1 MNILPRNGIFEKTS
15 LPYQSE
21 ELQPVISKET
31 LQYHYGKHLETY
43 LNNLNAL
50 LGDSEFK
57 NESLETIV
65 QNSIGALFNNAS
77 QVLNHVLYFTQF
89 QKTSTEN
96 KAKGYLKK
104 AIEKQFNS
112 FENFQNIFEKQGFSL
127 FGSGWVWLSSDD
139 SGNLIISQE
148 ENAKNPIT
156 KNLNPILTFD
166 VWEHAYYID
175 FRNNRAEH
183 LKSLWQIINWDL
195 LELRYTEKHRYH
207 F

>member
-1 MNILPRNGIFEKTS
+1 MRLCSIASGSSGNCIYVGSDTYNEQETDIRVVSKPGNQGVAG
-15 LPYQSE
+15 E
-21 ELQPVISKET
+21 EG
-31 LQYHYGKHLETY
+31 QY
-43 LNNLNAL
+43 
-50 LGDSEFK
+50 
-57 NESLETIV
+57 ETIV
-65 QNSIGALFNNAS
+65 QNSNGALFNNAS

-89 QKTSTEN
+89 QKPSAEN
-96 KAKGYLKK
+96 KPQGYLKK
-104 AIEKQFNS
+104 AIEKAFNS
-112 FENFQNIFEKQGFSL
+112 FENFKNIFEKQGISL